1 MSQTSSY
8 RAYVT
13 ALKAKIDEADLQA
26 ARATIS
32 RRRRG
37 RAVATTGK
45 TMATLGSVAAGLL
58 GVAVL
63 ARASKTIKK

>member
-13 ALKAKIDEADLQA
+13 ALKAKIDEADRLE
-26 ARATIS
+26 ARAMIS

-37 RAVATTGK
+37 QTVAATGK
-45 TMATLGSVAAGLL
+45 TMATLGSVAAGVL
-58 GVAVL
+58 GAIVL
-63 ARASKTIKK
+63 AKASKTTRR